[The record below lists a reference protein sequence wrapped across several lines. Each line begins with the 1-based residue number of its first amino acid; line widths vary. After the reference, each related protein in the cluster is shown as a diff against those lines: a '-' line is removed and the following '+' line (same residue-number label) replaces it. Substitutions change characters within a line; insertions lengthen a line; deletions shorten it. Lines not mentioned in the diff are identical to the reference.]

1 MMPALSATKAL
12 GLIAIFAIFAIAV
25 SAGCSSPSP
34 QSSPTTGK
42 HLKGS
47 MDEWVNAVCTKR
59 GPLPMK
65 RGACWA
71 TARPIRRCASSS
83 QTATLRPRADES
95 AEGPHGRGHGAVAG
109 PDQADAAGCPGT
121 QRYLYDPRRWGGLR
135 GGQHGHAETGGDQ
148 AP

>member
-1 MMPALSATKAL
+1 MCAFIEEADIRYQRLADNRGETTDEDRHPHLRRRLGSIDFGARGRCSLLPERREQAAMMPALSATKAL

-65 RGACWA
+65 RGRMLGNSTTNPTVCLVLPDGDV
-71 TARPIRRCASSS
+71 TAPS
-83 QTATLRPRADES
+83 
-95 AEGPHGRGHGAVAG
+95 
-109 PDQADAAGCPGT
+109 
-121 QRYLYDPRRWGGLR
+121 
-135 GGQHGHAETGGDQ
+135 
-148 AP
+148 